1 MSRLNTNIDFLIVTA
16 PKIERDALKNILKV
30 LLVQKLYLFIIKCS
44 INKQKSM
51 TPLQSPS
58 RN

>member
-30 LLVQKLYLFIIKCS
+30 LLVQKL
-44 INKQKSM
+44 
-51 TPLQSPS
+51 
-58 RN
+58 